1 MLWTFV
7 ESRTSLSI
15 ERSAAAYAAESHVC
29 LDHADHFELTENLVH
44 AISGIWPDGSQPH
57 ETDLHA
63 LVAHVLNRETGGH
76 GVSPLHGEDYLGAVG
91 HEIFKPRAILPSED
105 FRKLGL
111 DLLNERPRNL
121 HCPGGLP

>member
-1 MLWTFV
+1 FLGHPIKFLHYNGFAAHTSHERDDERMLWTFV

-44 AISGIWPDGSQPH
+44 TISGIWPDGSQPY

-63 LVAHVLNRETGGH
+63 LVAQVLNRETGGH
-76 GVSPLHGEDYLGAVG
+76 AGSPW
-91 HEIFKPRAILPSED
+91 P
-105 FRKLGL
+105 
-111 DLLNERPRNL
+111 NENYF
-121 HCPGGLP
+121 